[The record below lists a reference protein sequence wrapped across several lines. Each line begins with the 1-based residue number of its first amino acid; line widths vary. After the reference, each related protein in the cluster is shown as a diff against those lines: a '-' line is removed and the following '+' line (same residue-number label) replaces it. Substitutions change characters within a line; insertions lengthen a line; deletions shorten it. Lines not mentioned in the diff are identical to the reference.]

1 MKRDWLVN
9 RYEQFD
15 SCLPRTILYA
25 VVLVFI
31 FLLAGCKTKQTVVTV
46 PEVRT
51 EYVHT
56 TDSIH
61 HTDSII
67 KEKETTIMML
77 DSAAMSEYG
86 IKLQAAERA
95 WLVKT
100 KELERE
106 LQRISKIKS
115 DTIIQ
120 IDSIPYPVPVPEYI
134 EKQLT
139 WWQTTRIHLGEVML
153 VLLVLI
159 VIIGVV
165 KIAKY
170 IKL

>member
-1 MKRDWLVN
+1 MERIVICVASLLMLV
-9 RYEQFD
+9 
-15 SCLPRTILYA
+15 A
-25 VVLVFI
+25 
-31 FLLAGCKTKQTVVTV
+31 CKTRRSIVYV

-77 DSAAMSEYG
+77 DSAAMAEYG

-106 LQRISKIKS
+106 LQRIAKMKS

-134 EKQLT
+134 EKELS
-139 WWQTTRIHLGEVML
+139 WWQKTRIHLGESLLGIMG
-153 VLLVLI
+153 VLL
-159 VIIGVV
+159 IIGII
-165 KIAKY
+165 KLRKY
-170 IKL
+170 IPF

>member
-1 MKRDWLVN
+1 MKKSVLLLV
-9 RYEQFD
+9 
-15 SCLPRTILYA
+15 I
-25 VVLVFI
+25 V
-31 FLLAGCKTKQTVVTV
+31 FLLASCKTKTVVVKV

-106 LQRISKIKS
+106 LQRIAKMKS

-134 EKQLT
+134 EKELS
-139 WWQTTRIHLGEVML
+139 WWQKTRMRLGEFLLGIMG
-153 VLLVLI
+153 VLG
-159 VIIGVV
+159 IIGII
-165 KIAKY
+165 KLRKY
-170 IKL
+170 IPF

>member
-15 SCLPRTILYA
+15 GCLPRTILYA

-31 FLLAGCKTKQTVVTV
+31 FLLAGCKTKHTVVTV

-51 EYVHT
+51 ETDYFNTKQH
-56 TDSIH
+56 DSIFVH
-61 HTDSII
+61 DSIYLREWMAGDTVYVQHDRWHTHYVK
-67 KEKETTIMML
+67 KEVHDTTYIETH
-77 DSAAMSEYG
+77 
-86 IKLQAAERA
+86 
-95 WLVKT
+95 
-100 KELERE
+100 
-106 LQRISKIKS
+106 
-115 DTIIQ
+115 DTIPQ
-120 IDSIPYPVPVPEYI
+120 PYPVEVKV

>member
-1 MKRDWLVN
+1 MKK
-9 RYEQFD
+9 
-15 SCLPRTILYA
+15 TI
-25 VVLVFI
+25 FI
-31 FLLAGCKTKQTVVTV
+31 LLLTILLAGCKTKTTVVTV

-77 DSAAMSEYG
+77 DSAAMAEYG
-86 IKLQAAERA
+86 IRLQAAERA

-106 LQRISKIKS
+106 LQRIAKMKS

-120 IDSIPYPVPVPEYI
+120 IDSIPYPVLVPEYI
-134 EKQLT
+134 EKELS
-139 WWQTTRIHLGEVML
+139 WWQKTRIHLGES
-153 VLLVLI
+153 LLGIMGALL
-159 VIIGVV
+159 IIGII
-165 KIAKY
+165 KLRKY
-170 IKL
+170 IPF